1 MSVSKRQQSAAKRAR
16 EFAVKERRALK
27 QQKKDEARRAKRDG
41 STVSETVSEPPT
53 DTEAV

>member
-27 QQKKDEARRAKRDG
+27 QQKKVEARRAKRDG
-41 STVSETVSEPPT
+41 SVASEPPT
-53 DTEAV
+53 DETEAV